1 MTEQQKKI
9 SIAVVVCLLFF
20 LIGSYYLKLPAKK
33 TDPLQQTL
41 IGVIDLKQAMK
52 SHPRYADL
60 EKLRGQRALLA
71 LSAKKTNVSINEP
84 VLSKQPFDDSA
95 QQQAGQQKNK
105 LLEQQREA
113 LAAAEQELRRTTASK
128 READR
133 KTVSDF
139 YANDIFNCT
148 LRLGNAESLRLS
160 EEQKNG
166 LRQKLNDLKQ
176 QRATQ
181 MAAVERQ
188 YEEYIYSQLQGQRD
202 QYLKEAQAA
211 AQQQQQRLGSEAV
224 ARVAMA
230 AERNAS
236 VSAAGSRQLSQADAD
251 KNSREADLAA
261 KDNEIRLLEDLI
273 VRDIAGKA
281 AKSAIGHH
289 LEYIFADPV
298 VNVSA
303 LDVTEEVVNEIKPG
317 KI

>member
-1 MTEQQKKI
+1 MPK
-9 SIAVVVCLLFF
+9 VCGL
-20 LIGSYYLKLPAKK
+20 
-33 TDPLQQTL
+33 
-41 IGVIDLKQAMK
+41 V
-52 SHPRYADL
+52 R
-60 EKLRGQRALLA
+60 
-71 LSAKKTNVSINEP
+71 
-84 VLSKQPFDDSA
+84 
-95 QQQAGQQKNK
+95 NK
-105 LLEQQREA
+105 
-113 LAAAEQELRRTTASK
+113 
-128 READR
+128 
-133 KTVSDF
+133 
-139 YANDIFNCT
+139 
-148 LRLGNAESLRLS
+148 
-160 EEQKNG
+160 KNG